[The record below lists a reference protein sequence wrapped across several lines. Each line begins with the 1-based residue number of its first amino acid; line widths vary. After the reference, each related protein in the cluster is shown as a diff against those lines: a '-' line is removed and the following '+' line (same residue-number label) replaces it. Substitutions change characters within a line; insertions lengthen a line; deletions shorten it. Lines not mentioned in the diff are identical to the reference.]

1 MWCPYVIP
9 STLEGW
15 YMSHVPCFKCCMSMF
30 QLFQLNISYVSS
42 ECFSCFDK
50 LEYMYHIQMNV
61 VTHQN
66 TLATF
71 IMSLGTM
78 FMKVISPNYAS
89 KY

>member
-9 STLEGW
+9 STLEGL
-15 YMSHVPCFKCCMSMF
+15 YMSHVPCFKCCMS
-30 QLFQLNISYVSS
+30 LFQLNVSYVSS

-50 LEYMYHIQMNV
+50 QEYMYHMQMNV

-71 IMSLGTM
+71 RMSLGIM
-78 FMKVISPNYAS
+78 SMMVISPNYAS
-89 KY
+89 NY